1 MTKKKN
7 NIITMQ
13 MNPEQNLLTT
23 FQNAVSSGK
32 VKHFMIVDQ
41 YEDTGD
47 YLIARSQMPATD
59 EINLSA
65 QLQSAVNIRV
75 AQENVNPMGFNIP
88 DDE

>member
-1 MTKKKN
+1 MAKKKN

-23 FQNAVSSGK
+23 FQNAVRSGK
-32 VKHFMIVDQ
+32 VRHFMIVGQ

-59 EINLSA
+59 EINLAA

-75 AQENVNPMGFNIP
+75 AQENVNPVGFNIP